1 VAMQGLRE
9 ALFGAAHPY
18 GLRPSGSRQS
28 VAALQR
34 EPLAHL
40 LSETVVG
47 QNGVV
52 AVFGDIDASQAEE
65 LLRQRFETALPRG
78 QAAFSGRPVG
88 PDFPSLGGD
97 PIELHHDKEQ
107 AILLVGFRTGG
118 IATPERA
125 SLDLLDEAC
134 SDMASRVFIRIRED
148 LGLAYSVGA
157 TQLIGLD
164 TGLFVFYVA
173 TSPQQLDL
181 VQSELLDEIDLLRRE
196 GLEAEEFQRAKNSF
210 LGREIMGRQSA
221 QQLASQTAV
230 DELLG
235 LGWDHFRQ
243 VPDTIRGLQ
252 RDMIQATA
260 AEAFSPERRAIVR
273 LTRK

>member
-1 VAMQGLRE
+1 
-9 ALFGAAHPY
+9 
-18 GLRPSGSRQS
+18 
-28 VAALQR
+28 
-34 EPLAHL
+34 
-40 LSETVVG
+40 
-47 QNGVV
+47 
-52 AVFGDIDASQAEE
+52 IDASQAEN
-65 LLRQRFETALPRG
+65 LLRQRFETALPSG
-78 QAAFSGRPVG
+78 QKAFSGSPVG
-88 PDFPSLGGD
+88 SDFPSLGGD

-181 VQSELLDEIDLLRRE
+181 VQSELLDEIDLLRKE

-260 AEAFSPERRAIVR
+260 AESFSPERRAIVR